1 MRFMTQPRENETKE
15 YVKRVPGAK
24 HKKMATRD
32 EALAW
37 YRVEY
42 EHNRVAY
49 A

>member
-1 MRFMTQPRENETKE
+1 MTQVRENETKE

-24 HKKMATRD
+24 YKKMATRD

-37 YRVEY
+37 YRTEY
-42 EHNRVAY
+42 EYNCVAY